1 MVAGFLL
8 GAACAHAGAQAL
20 VDPMQPPAAIAAP
33 GSAPAPAANRL
44 QGTVTSPGRKLALI
58 DGTVV
63 PLGSAVSDGTL
74 SGISDSAAVVK
85 KNREHGVL
93 LMHPEVDKRPA
104 RRQEEP

>member
-1 MVAGFLL
+1 MVAGFFL

-33 GSAPAPAANRL
+33 GSAPAAANRL
-44 QGTVTSPGRKLALI
+44 QGIVTSPGRKLALI

-63 PLGSAVSDGTL
+63 PLGGAVRDGTL